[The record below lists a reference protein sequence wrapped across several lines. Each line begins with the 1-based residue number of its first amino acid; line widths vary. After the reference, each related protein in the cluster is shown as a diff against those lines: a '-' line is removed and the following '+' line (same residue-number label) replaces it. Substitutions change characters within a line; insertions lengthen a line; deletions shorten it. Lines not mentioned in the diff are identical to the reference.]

1 MAGQGA
7 ENSGS
12 DDGRMTLIGHLTELR
27 NRLGI
32 AIAAFLILFS
42 VKRGSV
48 ARHNQQQHFLS
59 GVCFFAGATGRNFA

>member
-1 MAGQGA
+1 MAGQSA

-32 AIAAFLILFS
+32 AIAAFLVLFLL
-42 VKRGSV
+42 SV
-48 ARHNQQQHFLS
+48 APLPAKIMAARWRWW
-59 GVCFFAGATGRNFA
+59 G